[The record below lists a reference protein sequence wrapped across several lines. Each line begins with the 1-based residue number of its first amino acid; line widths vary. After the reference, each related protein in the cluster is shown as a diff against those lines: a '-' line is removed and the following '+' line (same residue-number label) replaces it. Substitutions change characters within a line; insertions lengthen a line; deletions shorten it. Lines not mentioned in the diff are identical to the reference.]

1 MNYLQMFLYW
11 VPSSVCMC
19 NNKYKNCSPESEGLA
34 DMSKCKNSE
43 QGFHKRVKDDE
54 AVTY

>member
-19 NNKYKNCSPESEGLA
+19 NNKYRNCSPESEGLA